1 MFEKVKNSC
10 IWQQVLVYFIVTL
23 ADFSTVLSSLENNAS
38 RVACLGDTVSFDC
51 CVKNGSS
58 TVWGGTAFTH
68 DGLSCSNDD
77 IILLHSRFVNSDYNI
92 SYSCL
97 NGAIVAKSLRI
108 EEDCY
113 CSQLNVTI
121 NSMSNLHTVL
131 NIQCMHDNGTYESS
145 VANFSVTIVDN
156 DATACSGSKS
166 ETDIYQSVSNEEG
179 KITKTFLVLSIIICF
194 NY

>member
-10 IWQQVLVYFIVTL
+10 IIWQKVLVYFIVTL
-23 ADFSTVLSSLENNAS
+23 ADFRTVSSSLENNAS

-68 DGLSCSNDD
+68 DGLSCSKHE
-77 IILLHSRFVNSDYNI
+77 IVLLHSRFDNSDYNI

-113 CSQLNVTI
+113 CSQFNVTI

-131 NIQCMHDNGTYESS
+131 NIQCRHDNGTYESS
-145 VANFSVTIVDN
+145 VANFSVTILDN
-156 DATACSGSKS
+156 DATTCSGSAS
-166 ETDIYQSVSNEEG
+166 QTDIYQSASNKRG
-179 KITKTFLVLSIIICF
+179 KIKKKKHSWT
-194 NY
+194 

>member
-1 MFEKVKNSC
+1 M
-10 IWQQVLVYFIVTL
+10 YFIVTL
-23 ADFSTVLSSLENNAS
+23 ADFSTVSLSLENNAS
-38 RVACLGDTVSFDC
+38 QVACLGDNVSFDC
-51 CVKNGSS
+51 CVKNGTS

-77 IILLHSRFVNSDYNI
+77 IILLHSRFDNSDYNV

-113 CSQLNVTI
+113 CSQFNVTI

-131 NIQCMHDNGTYESS
+131 NIQCRHDNGIHESS
-145 VANFSVTIVDN
+145 VANFSVTILDN

-179 KITKTFLVLSIIICF
+179 KITKHSWT
-194 NY
+194 